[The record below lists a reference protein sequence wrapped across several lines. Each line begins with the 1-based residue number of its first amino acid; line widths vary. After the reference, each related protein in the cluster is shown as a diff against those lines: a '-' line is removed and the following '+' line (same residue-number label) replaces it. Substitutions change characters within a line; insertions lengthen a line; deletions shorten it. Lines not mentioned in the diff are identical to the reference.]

1 MPPRRRNSDDGFD
14 GNPGD
19 RLTSTASTRNLVSFW
34 ILGLCN
40 NFAYVVMLS
49 AAKDILEGDDG
60 GSSMNATHSCR
71 EVIIDR
77 KCQQLSTGAVLLAD
91 IIPAL
96 VVKVTAPLYIQM
108 IPFGLRHFLV
118 VVAQMLSFV
127 LVAASGN
134 VSVALLGVVVAS
146 WGSGLGEI
154 SYLALASYF
163 DSKVVSMWS
172 SGTGGAGIIGA
183 MTYAVLTDPLMLHL
197 SPQTALYSMLII
209 PLMFAYTF
217 WFILQLPNSVH
228 RINICSPRTYVVPN
242 KTDCVNRARTTSTSS
257 ESDIERPLLDE
268 GDQEGENDV
277 ISSPL
282 RLQRGIPICE
292 KLKLITPLFK
302 YMLPLIIVY
311 FAEYFINQGLL
322 ELLEFDCSHGFNL
335 GPQSQYR
342 WYQVL
347 YQVGVFV
354 SRSSSDII
362 ALPGEVLPLLAL
374 LQVLNATILYFQTLH
389 PIISHIFLLMMVI
402 VYEGLLGGASY
413 VNTFRV
419 IHKEVP
425 ADRKEFSMG
434 FVSISDTFGILLAG
448 FTAIPVHNIIC
459 EQPP

>member
-1 MPPRRRNSDDGFD
+1 
-14 GNPGD
+14 
-19 RLTSTASTRNLVSFW
+19 
-34 ILGLCN
+34 
-40 NFAYVVMLS
+40 MLS
-49 AAKDILEGDDG
+49 AAKDILDTESG
-60 GSSMNATHSCR
+60 GISKNGTHACR
-71 EVIIDR
+71 EEIIDR
-77 KCQQLSTGAVLLAD
+77 QCQQLSTGAVLLAD

-118 VVAQMLSFV
+118 VMAQMLSFV
-127 LVAASGN
+127 LVASSSN
-134 VSVALLGVVVAS
+134 VKMALLGVIVAS

-183 MTYAVLTDPLMLHL
+183 MTYAVLTDPLMLHFT
-197 SPQTALYSMLII
+197 PRIALYCMLII
-209 PLMFAYTF
+209 PMIFAYTF
-217 WFILQLPNSVH
+217 WFLLQLPPTVH
-228 RINICSPRTYVVPN
+228 RVEVCKLRTYIVPK
-242 KTDCVNRARTTSTSS
+242 KTDCINRSRRLSASS

-268 GDQEGENDV
+268 ADEDV
-277 ISSPL
+277 ADEDCINRSRRLSASSESDIERPL
-282 RLQRGIPICE
+282 LDEADEDVADEDATSPFTSRLQRGMTIFE
-292 KLKLITPLFK
+292 KLKAVTPLFK
-302 YMLPLIIVY
+302 YMIPLIIVY

-322 ELLEFDCSHGFNL
+322 ELLEFDCSHGFNI

-374 LQVLNATILYFQTLH
+374 LQVLNATVLYFEALNRFM
-389 PIISHIFLLMMVI
+389 SHILLLMCVI

-419 IHKEVP
+419 IHEEVP

-459 EQPP
+459 EQPL

>member
-1 MPPRRRNSDDGFD
+1 
-14 GNPGD
+14 
-19 RLTSTASTRNLVSFW
+19 
-34 ILGLCN
+34 
-40 NFAYVVMLS
+40 
-49 AAKDILEGDDG
+49 
-60 GSSMNATHSCR
+60 
-71 EVIIDR
+71 
-77 KCQQLSTGAVLLAD
+77 
-91 IIPAL
+91 
-96 VVKVTAPLYIQM
+96 
-108 IPFGLRHFLV
+108 
-118 VVAQMLSFV
+118 
-127 LVAASGN
+127 
-134 VSVALLGVVVAS
+134 
-146 WGSGLGEI
+146 
-154 SYLALASYF
+154 
-163 DSKVVSMWS
+163 MWS

-302 YMLPLIIVY
+302 YMMPLIIVY

-342 WYQVL
+342 WY
-347 YQVGVFV
+347 
-354 SRSSSDII
+354 
-362 ALPGEVLPLLAL
+362 
-374 LQVLNATILYFQTLH
+374 QVLNATILYFQTLH

>member
-1 MPPRRRNSDDGFD
+1 MPARRRDGED
-14 GNPGD
+14 GRSPES
-19 RLTSTASTRNLVSFW
+19 RSASTVSTQNLVGFW

-49 AAKDILEGDDG
+49 AAKDILETESG
-60 GSSMNATHSCR
+60 GISKNGTHACR
-71 EVIIDR
+71 EEIIDR
-77 KCQQLSTGAVLLAD
+77 QCQQLSTGAVLLAD

-108 IPFGLRHFLV
+108 IPFG
-118 VVAQMLSFV
+118 
-127 LVAASGN
+127 
-134 VSVALLGVVVAS
+134 
-146 WGSGLGEI
+146 
-154 SYLALASYF
+154 
-163 DSKVVSMWS
+163 KVVSMWS

-183 MTYAVLTDPLMLHL
+183 MAYAVLTDPLMLHFT
-197 SPQTALYSMLII
+197 PRIALYCMLII
-209 PLMFAYTF
+209 PLIFAYTF
-217 WFILQLPNSVH
+217 WFLLQLPPTVH
-228 RINICSPRTYVVPN
+228 RIEVCKLKTYIVPK
-242 KTDCVNRARTTSTSS
+242 KTDCTNRSRRLSASS

-268 GDQEGENDV
+268 ADEDV
-277 ISSPL
+277 AEDEEASSPFTS
-282 RLQRGIPICE
+282 RLQRGLTMYE
-292 KLKLITPLFK
+292 KLKAVTPLFK
-302 YMLPLIIVY
+302 YMIPLIIVY

-322 ELLEFDCSHGFNL
+322 ELLEFDCSHGFNI

-354 SRSSSDII
+354 SRSSSDVI

-374 LQVLNATILYFQTLH
+374 LQVLNATVLYFEALNRFM
-389 PIISHIFLLMMVI
+389 SHILLLMCVI

-419 IHKEVP
+419 IHEEVP

-459 EQPP
+459 EQPL